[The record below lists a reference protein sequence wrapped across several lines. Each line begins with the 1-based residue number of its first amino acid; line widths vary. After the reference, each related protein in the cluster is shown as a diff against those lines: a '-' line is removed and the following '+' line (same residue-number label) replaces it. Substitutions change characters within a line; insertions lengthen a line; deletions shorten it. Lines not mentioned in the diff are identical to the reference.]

1 MTRPAALALASAL
14 MLASCASEVD
24 FIAVSYDAAD
34 TLIEDSNG
42 RIEAESPLVY
52 TTFVPVGSL
61 EQSTMLGRI
70 LAEETASRFVQ
81 RGYPVV
87 EVRLREGVAV
97 KPGGPFV
104 LSDDAHEVARRVL
117 AKAALVGSY
126 AATSRYVLLNVRLID
141 VSDGIVLASYDTKIP
156 IGRVEALLINGG
168 APLMEAGTPIYRYG
182 W

>member
-1 MTRPAALALASAL
+1 MTRPAALALTSAL
-14 MLASCASEVD
+14 MLASCAPEVD
-24 FIAVSYDAAD
+24 FIAVSYDIAD
-34 TLIEDSNG
+34 ALIEGSNG
-42 RIEAESPLVY
+42 RLEAESPIVY

-61 EQSTMLGRI
+61 EQSTTLGQI

-104 LSDDAHEVARRVL
+104 LSDDAREVAHRVL

-126 AATSRYVLLNVRLID
+126 AATRNYVLLNVRLID
-141 VSDGIVLASYDTKIP
+141 VSNGIVLASHDTKIP
-156 IGRVEALLINGG
+156 IGSGELPLIYDQ
-168 APLMEAGTPIYRYG
+168 ASSYRYG

>member
-1 MTRPAALALASAL
+1 MIRPAALALASAL
-14 MLASCASEVD
+14 MLASCASDVD
-24 FIAVSYDAAD
+24 LIAVSYDLAD
-34 TLIEDSNG
+34 TLIERSNG
-42 RIEAESPLVY
+42 RIEPDSPIVY
-52 TTFVPVGSL
+52 TPFAPVGSL

-104 LSDDAHEVARRVL
+104 LSDDAREVAQRVL

-126 AATSRYVLLNVRLID
+126 AATSRYVLLNARLID
-141 VSDGIVLASYDTKIP
+141 VSNGIVLASHDTEIR
-156 IGRVEALLINGG
+156 IGSAELQLIGDR
-168 APLMEAGTPIYRYG
+168 TPTYRYG